1 MQQPPRS
8 NSTKAAILTGI
19 ALLLLVP
26 LMLLQN
32 LVRDRLSERDAA
44 VQAVARGW
52 GDRQS
57 LAGPIIAIPV
67 TTDTDS
73 DHPRD
78 WYVLPDTL
86 DLTVDLQVQ
95 DAPRTVGSYAVPVY
109 IARVHAKGE
118 FDVAREIA
126 RLSRGSPGLHVHA
139 DQARLLLPI
148 NDLRG
153 LRDLDSSG
161 EGFQN
166 FEPATGFPIPT
177 LAATLRAG
185 IDLTA
190 GRQPF
195 DLSFNLAGTQSLQF
209 LPLAG
214 TMQVHSRGNWRDPGF
229 TAGFLPIERHV
240 DASGFT
246 ARWQVLNL
254 NRSYGDRWF
263 QDTTP
268 ATTLLDSGF
277 GIELVQPVDI
287 YQRAT
292 RAVKYG
298 GLFIALSFLT
308 LFLVEALQR
317 CPVHPIQYGLMGL
330 ALSVFYL
337 LLLALSEHLGFLWA
351 YVIAA
356 TALCALMG
364 IYLAGA
370 LRSARAGLA
379 TAGTLGATYAL
390 LYLLV
395 ASENY
400 ALLAGA
406 LALFALLATVM
417 LLTRRLDWYEQE
429 ATPPAAHRQ

>member
-1 MQQPPRS
+1 MPATTRS
-8 NSTKAAILTGI
+8 NSTKAAVLTAI
-19 ALLLLVP
+19 ALLLLIP

-32 LVRDRLSERDAA
+32 LVSDRVHERDAA
-44 VQAVARGW
+44 VEAVARGW
-52 GDRQS
+52 GERQW
-57 LAGPIIAIPV
+57 LAGPLIAIPV
-67 TTDTDS
+67 TTDADA

-86 DLTVDLQVQ
+86 DLNVDLQVQ
-95 DAPRTVGSYAVPVY
+95 DAPRSVGSYAVPVY
-109 IARVHAKGE
+109 VARVRAKGE

-126 RLSRGSPGLHVHA
+126 RLTRASPALHVHLE
-139 DQARLLLPI
+139 QARLLLPI

-153 LRDLDSSG
+153 LRDLDPTSDA
-161 EGFQN
+161 FQN
-166 FEPATGFPIPT
+166 FEPATGFPLPT
-177 LAATLRAG
+177 LAATLIAG
-185 IDLTA
+185 TDLTA
-190 GRQPF
+190 GRHPF

-209 LPLAG
+209 LPLAR

-229 TAGFLPIERHV
+229 TAGFLPIERRI
-240 DASGFT
+240 DANGFT
-246 ARWQVLNL
+246 ARWQVLNF

-263 QDTTP
+263 QDATP
-268 ATTLLDSGF
+268 AATMLDSGF

-317 CPVHPIQYGLMGL
+317 RPVHPIQYGLMGL

-337 LLLALSEHLGFLWA
+337 LLLAFSEHLGFLWA
-351 YVIAA
+351 YVLAA

-364 IYLAGA
+364 VYLAGA
-370 LRSARAGLA
+370 LRSARAGA
-379 TAGTLGATYAL
+379 AAAGVLGGTYAL

-395 ASENY
+395 TSESY

-406 LALFALLATVM
+406 IALFALLATVM
-417 LLTRRLDWYEQE
+417 VLTRRLDWYEQH
-429 ATPPAAHRQ
+429 A